1 MKIGKISNND
11 LKKLIFNNLTLNR
24 KEVLEASEIGSDCAV
39 VDLGDELLVTS
50 VDPITGA
57 SKNIGSLAVNVAC
70 NDAYCLLAE
79 PVGLLMSVLLP
90 AKTTK
95 NEIEEIMIDA
105 QSACDKIGVNIIGGH
120 TEVTDVVNTVVI
132 TTTVLAKTK
141 DRILPNR
148 KSAKVGDRILVSKHI
163 ALEGTSIIAH
173 DFELESS
180 KYLNEDELNEAKSY
194 SKLLSVKEESLVSRK
209 FRVRALHDI
218 TEGGVLGAVWEMATN
233 LGFGAEINFEDIPIT
248 NVTKKLTKGFNLNP
262 LRFISSGSMMVIVD
276 REDSE
281 KLIDEAKKVGLLFT
295 DIGSLVETGIVMNK
309 NGEKF
314 DIAEPSPDEL
324 YKVV

>member
-95 NEIEEIMIDA
+95 NEIKEIMIDA

-148 KSAKVGDRILVSKHI
+148 KSAKAGDRILVSKHV

-233 LGFGAEINFEDIPIT
+233 LGFGSEINFEDIPIT
-248 NVTKKLTKGFNLNP
+248 DVTKKLTKGFNLNP

-281 KLIDEAKKVGLLFT
+281 KLINEAKKMGLLFT